1 MPDTKMVKKS
11 LSSAKHEISAYDKM
25 QMQLALE
32 FGKNQLQNPQQI
44 SAFDDDIESLMKPQ
58 KDDKGEE
65 KKPGDE
71 TEAKSDNEDK

>member
-1 MPDTKMVKKS
+1 MIKKS
-11 LSSAKHEISAYDKM
+11 LSSAKDEISAYDKM
-25 QMQLALE
+25 QMELALE
-32 FGKNQLQNPQQI
+32 FKQNQLQNLQKI

-58 KDDKGEE
+58 KDDKGEV